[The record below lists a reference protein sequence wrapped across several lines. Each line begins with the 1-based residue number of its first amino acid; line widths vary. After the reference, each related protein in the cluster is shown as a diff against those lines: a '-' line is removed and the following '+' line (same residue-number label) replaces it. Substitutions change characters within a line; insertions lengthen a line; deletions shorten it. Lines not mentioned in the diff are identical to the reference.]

1 MPTFIVVYKMSYRS
15 FLDRLRCRG
24 RKKTKGNMMSMKL
37 SPQVVWGLRRLWR
50 LIIFS

>member
-37 SPQVVWGLRRLWR
+37 SPQEVGLDETLEIEH
-50 LIIFS
+50 L